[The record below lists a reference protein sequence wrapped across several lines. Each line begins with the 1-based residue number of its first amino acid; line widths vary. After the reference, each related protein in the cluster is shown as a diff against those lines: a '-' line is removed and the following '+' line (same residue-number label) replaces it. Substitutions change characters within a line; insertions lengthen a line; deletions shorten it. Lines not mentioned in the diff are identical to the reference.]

1 MRAAFTAFVA
11 ETVNTYLEQTPATE
25 AIDRLVTRATAE
37 NMSNEADWTVMM
49 EITDRI
55 NQSDAAREPELFDT
69 VAISLRRRL
78 LSTSHSTVL
87 LALTLAEVLVK
98 NCRESMH
105 RRLGSERFISA
116 VLKVATRAGSIGR
129 QNIEQGQKAL
139 ELIKDWGEAFL
150 PLCSKPY
157 AAVFVHAYRKLRKD
171 GVVFPHDD
179 VAAKPPVLGV
189 PSSSSSGSSSS
200 SSSSSSSASTAAV
213 RLTAAPSVGWRV
225 PRPNREPTRESEL
238 AVIWSVITVAWEM
251 LLASE
256 TKEACRGNDLIQHFV
271 GECKRLQPGV
281 ARARARAAASHA
293 AERFVE
299 LKEVEGALVRLLEL
313 YVLTQSSGPVAA
325 DATSE
330 VSGGGGAAAAV
341 QVVDAAGA
349 SAAAVEDGGAGAE
362 DLSDDHEDI
371 YDEERKKP
379 KRLRPPPN
387 STMWSNVPIGPS
399 QELNVA
405 GLGSIGGTGASTAVA
420 AAVAE
425 SDSDDDE
432 FAALAQRHDRSHVLM
447 QRLDQLFAESAI
459 GAPPPGEG

>member
-1 MRAAFTAFVA
+1 
-11 ETVNTYLEQTPATE
+11 
-25 AIDRLVTRATAE
+25 
-37 NMSNEADWTVMM
+37 
-49 EITDRI
+49 
-55 NQSDAAREPELFDT
+55 
-69 VAISLRRRL
+69 
-78 LSTSHSTVL
+78 
-87 LALTLAEVLVK
+87 
-98 NCRESMH
+98 
-105 RRLGSERFISA
+105 
-116 VLKVATRAGSIGR
+116 
-129 QNIEQGQKAL
+129 
-139 ELIKDWGEAFL
+139 
-150 PLCSKPY
+150 
-157 AAVFVHAYRKLRKD
+157 
-171 GVVFPHDD
+171 
-179 VAAKPPVLGV
+179 
-189 PSSSSSGSSSS
+189 
-200 SSSSSSSASTAAV
+200 
-213 RLTAAPSVGWRV
+213 
-225 PRPNREPTRESEL
+225 
-238 AVIWSVITVAWEM
+238 
-251 LLASE
+251 
-256 TKEACRGNDLIQHFV
+256 
-271 GECKRLQPGV
+271 V

-330 VSGGGGAAAAV
+330 VSGGGAAAAAV

-425 SDSDDDE
+425 SDSDDDD